1 MLEGE
6 APGEPFERKG
16 DAGRVTVERAS
27 RLFISRTG
35 ILPVSNLNQ
44 QARCLSN
51 DMNGDTRSTY

>member
-35 ILPVSNLNQ
+35 ILPVCLNDRQ
-44 QARCLSN
+44 VGR
-51 DMNGDTRSTY
+51 RSCYSMVA